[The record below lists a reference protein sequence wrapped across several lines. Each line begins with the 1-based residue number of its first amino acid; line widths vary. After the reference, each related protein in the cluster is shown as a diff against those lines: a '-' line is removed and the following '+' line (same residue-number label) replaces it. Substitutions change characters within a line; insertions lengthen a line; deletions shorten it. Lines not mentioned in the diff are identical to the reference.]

1 MQPSKGKL
9 IFDDQCEFCLWSI
22 WQLRKLDWFKVIEFI
37 PLAKASQIMS
47 SHSITPEAMQS
58 KMHYI
63 SPCGHVTAG
72 AEAFRAFGKKIPL
85 LFPSAVMLH
94 LPFALKLASFIYM
107 KLAVNRYAISR
118 LIKCSSKNCS
128 THRKT

>member
-1 MQPSKGKL
+1 
-9 IFDDQCEFCLWSI
+9 
-22 WQLRKLDWFKVIEFI
+22 
-37 PLAKASQIMS
+37 
-47 SHSITPEAMQS
+47 MQS

-63 SPCGHVTAG
+63 SPCGHVAAG
-72 AEAFRAFGKKIPL
+72 AEAFRAFGKKIPI
-85 LFPSAVMLH
+85 LFPLAVMLH